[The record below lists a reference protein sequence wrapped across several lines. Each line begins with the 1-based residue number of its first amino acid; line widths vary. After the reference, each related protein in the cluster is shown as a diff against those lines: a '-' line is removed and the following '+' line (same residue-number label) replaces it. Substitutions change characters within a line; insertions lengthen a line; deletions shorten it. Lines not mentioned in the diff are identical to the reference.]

1 LIDVLTRLQTAL
13 TDRYLVQRELGRGG
27 MATVYL
33 VQDLRHKR
41 PVALKLFRP
50 ELAASVGTERFMR
63 EIETA
68 ARLQHPHILT
78 VFDSGELRPRE
89 SEAPLLWYTMP
100 YIEGESLRDRL
111 RREVQLPVDE
121 AVRIAREVAL
131 ALHYAHGRGVVHRDI
146 KPENILLSEG
156 HAQVADFGVAW
167 VFDTAT
173 ADKLTASGLAVGTTA
188 YMSPEQ
194 AAADQ
199 VDGRSDIYSLGCVLY
214 ELLAGEPP
222 HSGPSTLAIL
232 ARRLTET
239 PRPLRS
245 QRDTVPE
252 VVEAA
257 VARALAKLPADRFA
271 TAGEFA
277 AALATPSSAAFPAA
291 PLETARPLGRPRSLL
306 WLWGGGAAL
315 ALAAL
320 GVLLLSRGASRSPIV
335 PSASVIAVLPLA
347 PTEPDTG
354 LVRLGRDLAAT
365 VSANLDGVG
374 SIRTVDRLTILA
386 QTRGRSEYSLEDG
399 AALAR
404 RLGASSVVL
413 GSIVGAGSRVR
424 ADFGLYRTDSL
435 LPLAHAQVTAAP
447 SDINALTDSITW
459 ALLRQIWRTGGAPT
473 PSLAALTTRSVPA
486 LRAFLEGEQEIVD
499 SRWLTAADA
508 FGRAIEADSTFW
520 LAYWRFAYAKDWNFE
535 AFDSTIVLTLRNHR
549 KALPQPERLLIEGET
564 ADSMSVQVSRFRQ
577 VTEEYPDNWLGWM
590 YYADALVHWAPALG
604 FTNLDAKVVL
614 ERTVALNPRLLPAW
628 EHLAWMA
635 LSLRDTAASARAIHA
650 LESLDASA
658 SFKASSGFD
667 ELRLFR
673 ILHQA
678 ATTGS
683 PDRAALDTL
692 VGEIAHH
699 PEAFWQQLFPRLL
712 SRYGFPQLQIEVNR
726 RVLRTQLPGEVA
738 EAERRGLANAWAT
751 RGAWDSAMAAM
762 DEYRTLFPAGA
773 AGLDRYRLAVVGAWL
788 GSVHPSEAA
797 RRRPGGKG
805 TATAAEPAERAE
817 MAWLDGV
824 LATARRDPHGL
835 AAARQALAKSR
846 DSVAPDLEASLRAME
861 LELTGHRRQAA
872 EQLAALMWRR
882 AEGVYREGESHPF
895 LPGVGRMM
903 AARWLL
909 QEGDTAQAARLLT
922 WHEGWT
928 VNRGT
933 SPANLI
939 LSGPAIFEAARIDE
953 ARGRTAIARGEY
965 QRFLRLYDLPDASE
979 QPLVE
984 EARRAVTQLGER

>member
-1 LIDVLTRLQTAL
+1 MIDVLTRLQTAL

-306 WLWGGGAAL
+306 WLWGGGA
-315 ALAAL
+315 
-320 GVLLLSRGASRSPIV
+320 
-335 PSASVIAVLPLA
+335 
-347 PTEPDTG
+347 
-354 LVRLGRDLAAT
+354 
-365 VSANLDGVG
+365 
-374 SIRTVDRLTILA
+374 
-386 QTRGRSEYSLEDG
+386 
-399 AALAR
+399 
-404 RLGASSVVL
+404 
-413 GSIVGAGSRVR
+413 
-424 ADFGLYRTDSL
+424 
-435 LPLAHAQVTAAP
+435 
-447 SDINALTDSITW
+447 
-459 ALLRQIWRTGGAPT
+459 
-473 PSLAALTTRSVPA
+473 
-486 LRAFLEGEQEIVD
+486 
-499 SRWLTAADA
+499 
-508 FGRAIEADSTFW
+508 
-520 LAYWRFAYAKDWNFE
+520 
-535 AFDSTIVLTLRNHR
+535 
-549 KALPQPERLLIEGET
+549 
-564 ADSMSVQVSRFRQ
+564 
-577 VTEEYPDNWLGWM
+577 
-590 YYADALVHWAPALG
+590 
-604 FTNLDAKVVL
+604 
-614 ERTVALNPRLLPAW
+614 
-628 EHLAWMA
+628 
-635 LSLRDTAASARAIHA
+635 
-650 LESLDASA
+650 
-658 SFKASSGFD
+658 
-667 ELRLFR
+667 
-673 ILHQA
+673 
-678 ATTGS
+678 
-683 PDRAALDTL
+683 
-692 VGEIAHH
+692 
-699 PEAFWQQLFPRLL
+699 
-712 SRYGFPQLQIEVNR
+712 
-726 RVLRTQLPGEVA
+726 
-738 EAERRGLANAWAT
+738 
-751 RGAWDSAMAAM
+751 
-762 DEYRTLFPAGA
+762 
-773 AGLDRYRLAVVGAWL
+773 
-788 GSVHPSEAA
+788 
-797 RRRPGGKG
+797 
-805 TATAAEPAERAE
+805 
-817 MAWLDGV
+817 
-824 LATARRDPHGL
+824 
-835 AAARQALAKSR
+835 
-846 DSVAPDLEASLRAME
+846 
-861 LELTGHRRQAA
+861 
-872 EQLAALMWRR
+872 
-882 AEGVYREGESHPF
+882 
-895 LPGVGRMM
+895 
-903 AARWLL
+903 
-909 QEGDTAQAARLLT
+909 
-922 WHEGWT
+922 
-928 VNRGT
+928 
-933 SPANLI
+933 
-939 LSGPAIFEAARIDE
+939 
-953 ARGRTAIARGEY
+953 
-965 QRFLRLYDLPDASE
+965 
-979 QPLVE
+979 
-984 EARRAVTQLGER
+984 